1 MKLIVDSGS
10 TKADWVALDAVG
22 FVSEPIV
29 TLGLNPEVLTDREFT
44 SRLEQNQ
51 KLEQISS
58 KVTSIYFY
66 GAGCGSLRTKS
77 MVKRLLNSFFV
88 HCKTIEVHEDTYAA
102 IYALL
107 GKGDK
112 GIVCINGTGSNVSYF
127 DAHQVTPLIESLGYM
142 AMDDCSGSSFG
153 RQILKSYFLKVMPKE
168 LSLDFEKEYGLD
180 ADKVK
185 YNFYKQEN
193 PNAYMAS
200 FLPFL
205 IKHKDHP
212 FFVEMIEKELDY
224 FIKVY
229 LKDHPFTKD
238 CKVNFVGSVAFLL
251 QEEFKKA
258 LEEKQIQIGKFVQ
271 KPLDGLIEFHQ

>member
-10 TKADWVALDAVG
+10 TKADWIALDSFG
-22 FVSEPIV
+22 FVSEPIA
-29 TLGLNPEVLTDREFT
+29 TLGLNPEVLTDQEFT

-51 KLEQISS
+51 KLQQIKS

-66 GAGCGSLRTKS
+66 GAGCGSLRTKT
-77 MVKRLLNSFFV
+77 MVERLLRSFFTGCSTV
-88 HCKTIEVHEDTYAA
+88 KVYEDTYAA
-102 IYALL
+102 IYASLD
-107 GKGDK
+107 KGDK

-127 DAHQVTPLIESLGYM
+127 DGQQVSPLIESLGYM

-153 RQILKSYFLKVMPKE
+153 RQILKSYFLGVMPKD
-168 LSLDFEKEYGLD
+168 LSLDFYKDYALD

-205 IKHKDHP
+205 IKHKSHP
-212 FFVEMIEKELDY
+212 FFVEMIERELDY
-224 FIKVY
+224 FITVY

-251 QEEFKKA
+251 QDEFRKA
-258 LEEKQIQIGKFVQ
+258 LNEKQIQIGKFVQ